1 METTCPESPDYVPEE
16 ILTHQ
21 EMTFQLFNIDMVCV
35 TLLRA
40 CQFEIVRCNI
50 YLLIWKHSSYS
61 QGALGCEDDDLDKKL
76 SKKI

>member
-1 METTCPESPDYVPEE
+1 
-16 ILTHQ
+16 
-21 EMTFQLFNIDMVCV
+21 MVCV

-50 YLLIWKHSSYS
+50 YLLIWKQYSSYS

-76 SKKI
+76 RKYDLGYLIHLWDGEGIDLLCAQVRDK

>member
-1 METTCPESPDYVPEE
+1 
-16 ILTHQ
+16 
-21 EMTFQLFNIDMVCV
+21 MVCV